1 MNRFTLKLINQLME
15 QERNPWKTLN
25 TELKYDNP
33 WIQVNECKVINAAGN
48 EGIYG
53 VIHFKN
59 LAIGIVPL
67 TDDGYTWI
75 VGQYRYPLNK
85 YSWEIPEGG
94 GKHDVDPL
102 ISAQRELSEETGLS
116 AQKWTLI
123 QQFNTSNSVTDEK
136 ALVYLAQDLTIGEA
150 HPDEDEELVLK
161 KIHFNEL
168 YQMAINGEVT
178 CSLALI
184 AIFKVHAMI
193 ESGEILIKT

>member
-1 MNRFTLKLINQLME
+1 MDE
-15 QERNPWKTLN
+15 QRNPWKTLN

-33 WIQVNECKVINAAGN
+33 WIQVNESKVINAAGN

-67 TDDGYTWI
+67 TEDGYTWI

-94 GKHDVDPL
+94 GKLDVDPL
-102 ISAQRELSEETGLS
+102 VSAQRELSEETGLS

-136 ALVYLAQDLTIGEA
+136 ALVYLAQGLEIGEA
-150 HPDEDEELVLK
+150 HPDEDEELQLK

-168 YQMAINGEVT
+168 YQMALNGEVT

-193 ESGEILIKT
+193 ESGEIEINQ